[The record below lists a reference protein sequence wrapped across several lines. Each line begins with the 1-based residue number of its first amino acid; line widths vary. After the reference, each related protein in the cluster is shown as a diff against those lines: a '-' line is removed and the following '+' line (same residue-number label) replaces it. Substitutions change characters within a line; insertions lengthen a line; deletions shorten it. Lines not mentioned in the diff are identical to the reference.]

1 MDSLEKKIRGLI
13 LYNNIFYLFILIHK
27 FYSDDNVPQVIFYM
41 ALAFSSVVME
51 EIFRNRINEFKL
63 YTIIDFTIRVMVLI
77 LHFIMVISGMNIKAY
92 CVIISIFWAINNI
105 IELIILKS
113 NNIKEIY
120 IDNIKKEEIDKFI
133 VDINS
138 KKFDYLLI
146 GINLTEEI
154 KKIAKVITASGK
166 RTILIIVL
174 LMLVFISRFIYDN
187 FTHFIFIPILII
199 IYLLYRISKL
209 SYIINK
215 VIYDNYNSKKSGV
228 DNLTFIIGYII
239 LFIYSVFLYNN
250 LGYFNIST
258 LVLGVLFWIPMF
270 NTKYKIRKEIEKVYI
285 KYIKLIE

>member
-41 ALAFSSVVME
+41 ALAFSSVVIE

-63 YTIIDFTIRVMVLI
+63 YTIIDFTIRVIVLI
-77 LHFIMVISGMNIKAY
+77 LHFIMVISGINIKTY

-138 KKFDYLLI
+138 KKIDYLLI

-166 RTILIIVL
+166 STILIIVL

-215 VIYDNYNSKKSGV
+215 VIYDNYNSKKSRV

>member
-166 RTILIIVL
+166 STILIIVL